1 MTREKSN
8 VSVVRQ
14 IDLGSLSSKMC
25 RVREH
30 GENRKIP
37 DMDGRNS
44 ELSSSQKEN
53 LCDGLE
59 DNEAC
64 SITADLTPQVS
75 HSEKNCTSITNPQ
88 CLANEHIMEVN
99 KSEEVTIHPVF
110 SPSSK
115 RKAELTMTS
124 MDKMSVSSKKAKL
137 EGISIESDMMFSS
150 QEQTEISDTSNQP
163 REPSTASCLWNKP
176 QKVYEKVD
184 KSLDGAETSKHS
196 AVEPSKASENIKSS
210 RLPYYLRNFR
220 TVLEAVL
227 ENEDDRELFNQED
240 LSSIHA
246 FEKLSGYLK
255 SNVFYN
261 LFSVSFTLVSLM
273 PIFFQ
278 KSRDRS
284 CT

>member
-1 MTREKSN
+1 
-8 VSVVRQ
+8 
-14 IDLGSLSSKMC
+14 
-25 RVREH
+25 
-30 GENRKIP
+30 
-37 DMDGRNS
+37 
-44 ELSSSQKEN
+44 
-53 LCDGLE
+53 
-59 DNEAC
+59 
-64 SITADLTPQVS
+64 
-75 HSEKNCTSITNPQ
+75 
-88 CLANEHIMEVN
+88 MEVN